1 MDYPH
6 QYSWASL
13 VAQLVKKSTHDA
25 GELGTIP
32 GLGRFP
38 GGGYGNPLQYSCLEN
53 PYGQNDWWNRA
64 LGISKSQTQLS
75 D

>member
-13 VAQLVKKSTHDA
+13 VAQLVKKSTHDV

-32 GLGRFP
+32 GLRRFP
-38 GGGYGNPLQYSCLEN
+38 GGGYSNPFQYSCLLN
-53 PYGQNDWWNRA
+53 PHGQMSLVAYSPWSCKELD
-64 LGISKSQTQLS
+64 TME
-75 D
+75 

>member
-32 GLGRFP
+32 GLQRFP
-38 GGGYGNPLQYSCLEN
+38 GGGYSNPFKYSCLLN
-53 PYGQNDWWNRA
+53 PHGQMSLLAYSPWGCKELD
-64 LGISKSQTQLS
+64 TME
-75 D
+75 